1 MRKSLIIS
9 HREISAMLKE
19 RSFLLMI
26 LLELLLVSSSGLLS
40 VGYVLMTSPESSST
54 LTQLS
59 SLVYVGVVSDTPEGF
74 SKAFDAGG
82 VHYTYYSSFPVA
94 YRDFTDG
101 LTDAVVVGD
110 LTEDSKPSVVKVFVP
125 SNSPKA
131 PITKLALKR
140 VFLGLEDSI
149 RLQKVEEYAPRLQYA
164 TYRIMN
170 FKPQARHAE
179 IYFIFTLPLL
189 LFLPCVVSG
198 SLAID
203 GITQDLESKRMINL
217 AAAPLTYAQIVFGK
231 SFGSF
236 LLAISQSALWLA
248 VMSATFISPQN
259 HLTLLIICALY
270 AAIFMNAGTI
280 IALYVKRMKN
290 SQILYTFISMS
301 AISLFSP
308 LANTHPLLLANS
320 PSYLIT
326 ATALGTPATT
336 IMPQLATLII
346 LAAATSAAV
355 YRLSWKVNE
364 A

>member
-1 MRKSLIIS
+1 MNGSLVIS
-9 HREISAMLKE
+9 IREINAMLKE

-40 VGYVLMTSPESSST
+40 VGYVLMTSPESSTT

-59 SLVYVGVVSDTPEGF
+59 NLVYVGIVSDTPDGF
-74 SKAFDAGG
+74 SKAFEAGG
-82 VHYTYYSSFPVA
+82 VHYTNYHSFSVA
-94 YRDFTDG
+94 YKDFVDG

-110 LTEDSKPSVVKVFVP
+110 ISEDAKPSVVTVYLP

-140 VFLGLEDSI
+140 VFLSLEDSL
-149 RLQKVEEYAPRLQYA
+149 RRQKVDTYAPRLQFA

-170 FKPQARHAE
+170 YKPQARYVE
-179 IYFIFTLPLL
+179 IYFVFTLPLL

-198 SLAID
+198 SLSID
-203 GITQDLESKRMINL
+203 SITQDLESKRMLNL
-217 AAAPLTYAQIVFGK
+217 VAAPLTYAQIVFGK
-231 SFGSF
+231 SAGSF
-236 LLAISQSALWLA
+236 LLSIFQSALWLA
-248 VMSATFISPQN
+248 VMSLTFINPQN
-259 HLTLLIICALY
+259 HLTLLFICGLY
-270 AAIFMNAGTI
+270 SVIFMNAGTI

-308 LANTHPLLLANS
+308 LANTHPILLANS
-320 PSYLIT
+320 PSYLLT
-326 ATALGTPATT
+326 STALGTPVSA
-336 IMPQLATLII
+336 ILPQLALII
-346 LAAATSAAV
+346 ALAAATTALV
-355 YRLSWKVNE
+355 LKLSWKVNQ